1 MQNKRS
7 AVLTPL
13 IPLSFALLYVADLGY
28 GSKVHRIH
36 AEAEMILEHEK
47 ELVQFPGGIPT
58 LSSIDASR
66 IEVDEERRM
75 HPHHD

>member
-1 MQNKRS
+1 MTFIYGY
-7 AVLTPL
+7 LT
-13 IPLSFALLYVADLGY
+13 DLAY

-47 ELVQFPGGIPT
+47 ELVSFPCGFPT
-58 LSSIDASR
+58 LSEIDASR

-75 HPHHD
+75 HPTHN